1 LPDAPTIRR
10 LQLSTERR
18 ARLPANPVN
27 EIGFR
32 RAQFMANLK
41 THVHSDAPLSV
52 KNLIASRFSRHP
64 ERYFEIFG
72 ILRKYE
78 LHHVAAQFLNHQ
90 HEDDNDFTLD
100 GHHEEEEEDHAA
112 GLASALEELGPCFIK
127 LGQLLSTRPDL
138 LPANY
143 IEALSRLQNTVTP
156 VPSDKLIAII
166 ENELGA
172 PLSEL
177 FASFDYEPRAAASM
191 AQVHRAF
198 LPDGNEVAVKIQRPG
213 SRQRIEI
220 DIEILHEVAR
230 FASRFTPYGKRYGF
244 LQIVRELERS
254 LSQEL
259 DFRQEAESTRL
270 IGKQIAEFKLLTV
283 PTVYSEYTT
292 RRVLTLSFV
301 HGRQLAQVSRE
312 ELDALDSR
320 SIAKE
325 LLSAY
330 LKQMVIDGVFHC
342 DPHPGNIFLA
352 DDGRLALM
360 DFGMVGRFDADQK
373 DKIILLLLAF
383 SERLG
388 ERVAD
393 TYLEMIEIPK
403 DVDRRAFTQ
412 DVSALVSR
420 YHDMSGGRMAIG
432 TALLDLTK
440 LAKSHSTPVPTAMT
454 LLGKAMLNL
463 DGTIRVLSPEL
474 DPVQLIRDYML
485 KVMEKRVIGQ
495 ISPGRIFA
503 WVIDMKRLFENTPRR
518 TEMII
523 DKMANDQLTLR
534 LEVDHLDEAI
544 KGMNRA
550 ANRLSLSIIL
560 ASLIIGGKLVV
571 DTLGQTE
578 KRSSR
583 KRRH

>member
-1 LPDAPTIRR
+1 
-10 LQLSTERR
+10 
-18 ARLPANPVN
+18 
-27 EIGFR
+27 
-32 RAQFMANLK
+32 MANLK
-41 THVHSDAPLSV
+41 SHVNSDAPLSV
-52 KNLIASRFSRHP
+52 KNLIANRFSRHP
-64 ERYFEIFG
+64 ERYFEIFSV
-72 ILRKYE
+72 LRKYE
-78 LHHVAAQFLNHQ
+78 LHHIAAQFMNHQ
-90 HEDDNDFTLD
+90 HNDDEFSL
-100 GHHEEEEEDHAA
+100 EELHGEEEDHAA

-138 LPANY
+138 LPPNY

-156 VPSDKLIAII
+156 VPGDKITAII
-166 ENELGA
+166 ESELGA
-172 PLSEL
+172 PISEL
-177 FASFDYEPRAAASM
+177 FESFECDPLAAASM

-198 LPDGNEVAVKIQRPG
+198 LPDGTEVAVKVQRPG
-213 SRQRIEI
+213 ARQRIEI
-220 DIEILHEVAR
+220 DIEILHEVAQ
-230 FASRFTPYGKRYGF
+230 FASRFTPYGKRYGL

-254 LSQEL
+254 LIQEL

-270 IGKQIAEFKLLTV
+270 IGKQISDFKLLTT
-283 PTVYSEYTT
+283 PTVNSEYTT

-301 HGRQLAQVSRE
+301 HGRQLAEVSRE
-312 ELDALDSR
+312 ELDSLDAR

-393 TYLEMIEIPK
+393 TYLDMIEIPK

-440 LAKSHSTPVPTAMT
+440 LAQSHSTPVPTSMT

-485 KVMEKRVIGQ
+485 KVMEKRILGQ
-495 ISPGRIFA
+495 ISPGRVFA

-518 TEMII
+518 TDMII
-523 DKMANDQLTLR
+523 DKLANDQLTLR
-534 LEVDHLDEAI
+534 LEVDHLDEVV
-544 KGMNRA
+544 KSLNRV
-550 ANRLSLSIIL
+550 ANRLSLSIIV
-560 ASLIIGGKLVV
+560 ASMILGSKLVV
-571 DTLGQTE
+571 DTLSKTE
-578 KRSSR
+578 RRSNR
-583 KRRH
+583 KHRR